1 MVVRSVKRGLY
12 NMALTAALALP
23 LSVLAVTRPASA
35 EPAPASSPSPRRV
48 VAVSITGGAG
58 DEARVLEETIRELL
72 SRLQLMMVGKGVL
85 APSVS
90 ASSLLASVDIDL
102 GAPSANGAAHLVV
115 KSASGSTVIDRT
127 VARDSTAAIQREQ
140 IAHAVRGAAE
150 AEILADEDRVA
161 GRAPPIPTPPPSPPV
176 ASMEPPLPSPPSPP
190 VVAEAQPVP
199 NEKPLPSPPR
209 GSAFALDLATY
220 GGAGLFADDVGPV
233 ARIGGSATL
242 AYRRGLRP
250 SLGLGLF
257 YAFPFESGTSAL
269 TSRAHIVSLRLMPAI
284 EVLRRSRFGIDVG
297 VSGGVDFLSVDPSSD
312 TINGQYLK
320 DSTTRAD
327 PIVGANVTAR
337 ILLASDV
344 EVTLSA
350 LADVD
355 LTTRRYV
362 FEDRGQ
368 RSDVLMPWTLRPVL
382 LAGFSFTA
390 IGESRGVQQ

>member
-1 MVVRSVKRGLY
+1 MVVRSVRRGLY
-12 NMALTAALALP
+12 NMALTVALAAP
-23 LSVLAVTRPASA
+23 LSILTITRAASAQPASA
-35 EPAPASSPSPRRV
+35 SPAPRRV

-58 DEARVLEETIRELL
+58 DDARVLEETIRELL

-176 ASMEPPLPSPPSPP
+176 ASTEPPPPPPPSLP
-190 VVAEAQPVP
+190 VVTETQPLA

-233 ARIGGSATL
+233 ARIGGSAAL

-297 VSGGVDFLSVDPSSD
+297 VGGGVDFLSVDPSSD